1 MIEVLLLHREF
12 PREVVVSSVVKA
24 LAMGAVNRASIELLA
39 RGAVAGE
46 PVQMPLLEV
55 GELDRYARAL
65 PDMAAYDELL
75 GCGCGVG
82 A

>member
-12 PREVVVSSVVKA
+12 PREVVVAAVGKA

-39 RGAVAGE
+39 RGAAAGE
-46 PVQMPLLEV
+46 PAQLALLEV
-55 GELDRYARAL
+55 GDLGRYARAL
-65 PDMAAYDELL
+65 PDMGAYDALL
-75 GCGCGVG
+75 SCGCGLG